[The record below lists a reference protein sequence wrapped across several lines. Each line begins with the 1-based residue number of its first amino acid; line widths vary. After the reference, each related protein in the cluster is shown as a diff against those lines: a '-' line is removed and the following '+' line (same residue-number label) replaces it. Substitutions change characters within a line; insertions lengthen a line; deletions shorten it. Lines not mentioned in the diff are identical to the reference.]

1 MHESAFTCYSH
12 TTCFFIWSAFIH
24 SELYPYSRLKV
35 YCMFQ
40 DHSRRCS
47 TMVPVATEKGNR
59 KDELTMWPTPN
70 VEISIILFVYMYIG
84 VQNGILSCMGWQ
96 GKAFPFLPNVASQA
110 TLLRALLAFQESI
123 RAKWGVEVLEREIP
137 QIWDHVLNVVSFF
150 RCSDIYF
157 DEVTNSVKTCFFVW
171 YGFGCF
177 TVEKM
182 CQSAWKTVT
191 NNKPFSCRWTSTMIC
206 ISRLVFGWFI
216 LRAGCEICLRGHLT
230 VSHLQTFVATIV
242 RRCSELLL
250 YMLL

>member
-1 MHESAFTCYSH
+1 MNRHSH
-12 TTCFFIWSAFIH
+12 AIHILHVWIWSAFIH
-24 SELYPYSRLKV
+24 SESYPSRLKV

-40 DHSRRCS
+40 DHSRRRS

-96 GKAFPFLPNVASQA
+96 GKTIPFLPNVASQA

-177 TVEKM
+177 PVEKM

-191 NNKPFSCRWTSTMIC
+191 NNKPFSCRGTSTMIC
-206 ISRLVFGWFI
+206 ISRLVF
-216 LRAGCEICLRGHLT
+216 LGHLT